1 MKELNKYLNIR
12 LLLPM
17 VLGYI
22 MVYFCKM
29 NNSGKNV
36 KFRPPAYI
44 FSIVW
49 PILYLLLGFSW
60 NNSIQKYDI
69 KIELLYLV
77 LIELL
82 TKWIYIYS
90 CRNNKQIALYIL
102 LFTLLI
108 ITILMILV
116 PTNSKLL
123 LSPLL
128 IWIFFATLMSV
139 TEIQS

>member
-1 MKELNKYLNIR
+1 MEELNKYLNTR
-12 LLLPM
+12 SLLPM

-29 NNSGKNV
+29 DNSGQTV
-36 KFRPPAYI
+36 KFRPPSYI

-60 NNSIQKYDI
+60 NNSIQTYDI
-69 KIELLYLV
+69 KIELLYLA

-90 CRNNKQIALYIL
+90 CRNNKQMALYIL
-102 LFTLLI
+102 LLILLV

-123 LSPLL
+123 LAPLL

-139 TEIQS
+139 TEIQK